1 MAAEQERQLGH
12 RNRAFA
18 RRIAARAR
26 PATVTGGSS
35 AVPGWIRRARED
47 AASLA
52 KGGIQPRVRP
62 AATLRLARPVTIR
75 PVEDAPPLPLARPVA
90 AAAEIE
96 PALEVPQ
103 PTPRTAPEPTAAPF
117 RMADVRRELASRAE
131 GGREARQGAP
141 IQAAAEAPPA
151 RRMAQPA
158 QPTPGPDG
166 AALATTRPAGPAP
179 TPSKPAPLRRAISRL
194 EEEPEQ
200 EAAAERTQVEADATV
215 EREPAPTEAA
225 LPAAAPTPP
234 PTEDG
239 LPGGAER
246 SPNEDEGRARHAV
259 PLPVAPEAQEARPV
273 HPLPVD
279 TGDQPPSVEA
289 PQAVAPQPPPELGTA
304 PPLVGASDVG
314 EAEPRP
320 EPGAPPPL
328 VGARPAAPSRPAEA
342 QEARPVRPLP
352 VDTADQPPAAE
363 APPVAPPSTTTE
375 PPPLRR
381 RPVSAPAP
389 PAELPTE
396 SLERGADTASAVEQ
410 ARVGVGPAEPSPR
423 APEATPAPGMVAQR
437 AEQGDR
443 DEPLTPDA
451 SRMVHRPATPE
462 PDAQA
467 AGVIQAEEGRLPR
480 QAVPLEE
487 ALFGEAAAAE
497 PPPGA
502 EERPIAPSTAAPAG
516 ASEPGPPVRR
526 MMAQTPSAAPPD
538 GPPVPAPIRR
548 APASPPAPAAQ
559 PEPEVTVRRQ
569 SEAESAPA
577 PATAAPSTGASETQ
591 AEPAAQPSVQEIA
604 EEVWALIRDRVRV
617 ERERLGRP

>member
-1 MAAEQERQLGH
+1 MAAEQERQLGQ

-26 PATVTGGSS
+26 PATVTGGIS
-35 AVPGWIRRARED
+35 AVPAWIQRARHQ
-47 AASLA
+47 ATALA
-52 KGGIQPRVRP
+52 EGGIQPRVHP
-62 AATLRLARPVTIR
+62 AATLRLARPVTTR
-75 PVEDAPPLPLARPVA
+75 TVEDAPPLPLARPVA

-215 EREPAPTEAA
+215 EREPAPTEAV
-225 LPAAAPTPP
+225 PSPAAPTPP
-234 PTEDG
+234 PKEDRRSE
-239 LPGGAER
+239 GAAP
-246 SPNEDEGRARHAV
+246 STHEDESRARQAEA
-259 PLPVAPEAQEARPV
+259 LPTAPDAQEARPV
-273 HPLPVD
+273 RPLPVD
-279 TGDQPPSVEA
+279 TADQPPSVEA
-289 PQAVAPQPPPELGTA
+289 PQAVAPQPSPELGTA
-304 PPLVGASDVG
+304 PPLVGASDAT

-328 VGARPAAPSRPAEA
+328 VGARQAEPSRPAEA

-363 APPVAPPSTTTE
+363 APPVAPPSTTAE
-375 PPPLRR
+375 PPTLRR
-381 RPVSAPAP
+381 RPVSTPEAPATP
-389 PAELPTE
+389 STE
-396 SLERGADTASAVEQ
+396 RPVRDADATPAVERAIVEPQ
-410 ARVGVGPAEPSPR
+410 PAEPAAT
-423 APEATPAPGMVAQR
+423 APDATPAPGMGARR

-443 DEPLTPDA
+443 DEPLTLDA

-462 PDAQA
+462 PDAPA
-467 AGVIQAEEGRLPR
+467 AGVIQAEEGHLPR
-480 QAVPLEE
+480 QAVPLEQ
-487 ALFGEAAAAE
+487 ALFGDTAAAE

-502 EERPIAPSTAAPAG
+502 EEHPIAPSTAAPAG

-526 MMAQTPSAAPPD
+526 IMAQTPAS
-538 GPPVPAPIRR
+538 GPAVSPPIRR
-548 APASPPAPAAQ
+548 APASPSAPAAQ

-569 SEAESAPA
+569 SEAESASA

-604 EEVWALIRDRVRV
+604 EEVWALIRDRIRV